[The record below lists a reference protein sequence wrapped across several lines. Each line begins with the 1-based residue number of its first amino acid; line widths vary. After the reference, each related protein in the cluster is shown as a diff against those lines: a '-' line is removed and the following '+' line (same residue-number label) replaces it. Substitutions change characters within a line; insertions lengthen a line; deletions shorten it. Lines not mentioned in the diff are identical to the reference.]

1 MTLALIIILK
11 GITMIKP
18 LRKTFLS
25 LFSALFLAG
34 TILPASV
41 ISYAK
46 PAFAADA
53 PVQTKA
59 AGLSTV
65 SAGMFHSL
73 ALSSDG
79 TVWAWGDN
87 SEGQLG
93 NKQNELPNSSTPVQV
108 KDLTN
113 IVAVAAGGAHSLALK
128 NDGTVWGWG
137 NNEFGQAGFGKME
150 QIAGGSDFYLPEQ
163 YLKSYTPLQV
173 QGLTDVIAIAAGMDY
188 SLALKADGTVWAWGN
203 TQSGQLG
210 NPSEK
215 GPFTNIPAKVAV
227 DTNGQ
232 ALTGITKISAGS
244 AFALAL
250 KNDGTVWTWGGLLVD
265 EEGVHNVTSTAIQVH
280 SLTDVIN
287 ISAGYNHS
295 LALKSDGTVW
305 GWGKNDLFQL
315 GDRDSQQSWNTPLQ
329 ISGINNVHSIVAG
342 TYLSLVLKTDGT
354 VWSWGGN
361 LWGQLGDAVPFEQ
374 EPLSMNPVQV
384 KELTNATA
392 LASGLGFVIARQS
405 GGTIQA
411 WGANSEGQLGN
422 NTYGGPV
429 VTGDI
434 LNPDGTIISGV
445 NSPVKSLI
453 QAGSFETASFTRLA
467 GLDAMETSVKI
478 SQEGWPAGASTAI
491 LATVVNFPDAL
502 AAAPLAH
509 QYDAPVLLT
518 ESKELTPSVEQE
530 ISRLK
535 PSKIIIVGGTAVV
548 SQEIEDF
555 LKQTYEVTRLSGY
568 DQYETAAEIA
578 ANLQTVNPEISGKAV
593 IAYGGNFP
601 DALAISSLAA
611 YQGIPILLTE
621 RAQLPAATKTALQDL
636 NVTETIIVGGTAV
649 VSSEVEAQLTGVKR
663 YAGIDQYQTG
673 IAIAKGLGNNFDAI
687 YLATGDNFPDAL
699 AGSALAARTGSPIIL
714 VDKYLNSTAVTN
726 FLTDHNLTV
735 KRAGILGGTAVITP
749 GVWEKITRFFTL

>member
-1 MTLALIIILK
+1 
-11 GITMIKP
+11 MIKP
-18 LRKTFLS
+18 LRKKFLS
-25 LFSALFLAG
+25 LFIALFLTG
-34 TILPASV
+34 IILPASV
-41 ISYAK
+41 VSYSK
-46 PAFAADA
+46 PVFAADA
-53 PVQTKA
+53 PVQTRSA
-59 AGLSTV
+59 SLSTV

-73 ALSSDG
+73 ALRSDG

-93 NKQNELPNSSTPVQV
+93 NNRSELQNSSTPVQV
-108 KDLTN
+108 SDLTN
-113 IVAVAAGGAHSLALK
+113 VVAVAAGGAHSLALK
-128 NDGTVWGWG
+128 SDGTVWGWG
-137 NNEFGQAGFGKME
+137 NNEFGQAGFGKIE
-150 QIAGGSDFYLPEQ
+150 LIAGGPDSYMPEQ

-173 QGLTDVIAIAAGMDY
+173 QELTEVIAIAAGMDY
-188 SLALKADGTVWAWGN
+188 SLALKADGTVWSWGSAQN
-203 TQSGQLG
+203 GQLG
-210 NPSEK
+210 GNPSAK
-215 GPFTNIPAKVAV
+215 GLYTNIPGKVV
-227 DTNGQ
+227 VGTTGRE
-232 ALTGITKISAGS
+232 LTDITKISAGS

-250 KNDGTVWTWGGLLVD
+250 KNDGTVWTWGGLLVND
-265 EEGVHNVTSTAIQVH
+265 EGIHNASSTAIQVH
-280 SLTDVIN
+280 SITDVIN

-295 LALKSDGTVW
+295 LALKSDGSVW
-305 GWGKNDLFQL
+305 GWGTNDLFQL
-315 GDRDSQQSWNTPLQ
+315 GDRDPEQSWNQPLQ
-329 ISGINNVHSIVAG
+329 INGINNVHSLVAG
-342 TYLSLVLKTDGT
+342 SYISLVLKTDGT

-392 LASGLGFVIARQS
+392 LSSGLGFVIARQS
-405 GGTIQA
+405 GGNIWA

-434 LNPDGTIISGV
+434 LNPEGIIISGV

-453 QAGSFETASFTRLA
+453 QAGSFETTSFTRLA
-467 GLDAMETSVKI
+467 GHDAMETSVKI
-478 SQEGWPAGASTAI
+478 SQEGWPNGASTAI

-509 QYDAPVLLT
+509 QYDAPVMLT
-518 ESKELTPSVEQE
+518 ESKQLTPSVEQE
-530 ISRLK
+530 LGRLK

-548 SQEIEDF
+548 SQEVEDF

-578 ANLQTVNPEISGKAV
+578 DYLHTMNPEISGKAV

-601 DALAISSLAA
+601 DALAISSWAA

-636 NVTETIIVGGTAV
+636 NVSETIIVGGTAV
-649 VSSEVEAQLTGVKR
+649 VSSQVEAQLTGVKR

-673 IAIAKGLGNNFDAI
+673 IAIAKGLGNNFNTI

-726 FLTDHNLTV
+726 FLADHNLNI
-735 KRAGILGGTAVITP
+735 KNASILGGTAVITP
-749 GVWEKITRFFTL
+749 TVWEKITRFFTL